1 MEDKEGFVMKTKK
14 SFFRTFSVFFVF
26 TLTVFPGCSNPTKKS
41 LIVYLDITEQNN
53 LLSINGDRM
62 AVLNEY
68 AKIMNT
74 NETLDI
80 QLLYNTVS
88 DRTLPKLNAVI
99 ERLKNLEGSIND
111 DGLKIL
117 NAKYADSVNAYI

>member
-1 MEDKEGFVMKTKK
+1 
-14 SFFRTFSVFFVF
+14 
-26 TLTVFPGCSNPTKKS
+26 
-41 LIVYLDITEQNN
+41 
-53 LLSINGDRM
+53 
-62 AVLNEY
+62 
-68 AKIMNT
+68 MNT

-80 QLLYNTVS
+80 QLLYNTLS

-117 NAKYADSVNAYI
+117 NTKYADSVNAYIDGLTILKTFIEDKDNEKIVLYEAKMKEGDDLYNLWFSEFQTFCKNNRIQFSVNDSGGWSYSY